1 MLLPVLHVLGG
12 DAADQGVTGVAIR
25 EQGTDRKKNL
35 GDGEC
40 WAPLVL
46 KDVETD
52 DPLRVDIAMVDPGAE
67 LDLGGFEGV
76 LRGEVDV

>member
-1 MLLPVLHVLGG
+1 MLLPVLHELGG
-12 DAADQGVTGVAIR
+12 DAADQGVAGVAIR

-40 WAPLVL
+40 RAPLVL

-52 DPLRVDIAMVDPGAE
+52 HPLGVDIAMVDPGAE
-67 LDLGGFEGV
+67 LDLGWLEGEFW
-76 LRGEVDV
+76 GEVVV